1 MPARFDEPDVV
12 IRYGD
17 VPPALAEVHEEG
29 EGHQVAPG
37 AFRLE
42 VRGVGVY
49 GLQGGRHV
57 VVSTL
62 PDASAAAVRGPLL
75 SSVMGAAVHE
85 RGNFALHASAV
96 VVDGGCVLFTGVPG
110 AGKSTLAAACQAAGL
125 PVISDDLVAVEMSEF
140 GAPVAHSGYRVV
152 KLRTDALERFG
163 SSFGAV
169 RPVAGWPGKYSAR
182 IPGFP
187 VEFPLPVRAIFD
199 LGAPAPR
206 LSLEMVSGAAK
217 PPIVLRR
224 MYRSRLVPALG
235 HAHRAF
241 VTAAAIARAVPVW
254 SLRAPRGWDALSHTV
269 SEVRRTLAGM
279 SS

>member
-1 MPARFDEPDVV
+1 LPARFDEPDVA

-17 VPPALAEVHEEG
+17 APAALVEVRVEG

-49 GLQGGRHV
+49 GLQGGRDI
-57 VVSTL
+57 VVSPR
-62 PDASAAAVRGPLL
+62 PDASPAAVRGPLL

-85 RGNFALHASAV
+85 RGYFALHASAV

-110 AGKSTLAAACQAAGL
+110 AGKSTLAAACQAAGM
-125 PVISDDLVAVEMSEF
+125 PVLSDDLVAVETSES
-140 GAPVAHSGYRVV
+140 GAPVAHPGYRVV

-163 SSFGAV
+163 SSFGTV
-169 RPVAGWPGKYSAR
+169 RPITGWPGKFSAR
-182 IPGFP
+182 IPGSL
-187 VEFPLPVRAIFD
+187 VETPLPVRAIFD
-199 LGAPAPR
+199 LGAPAPH

-217 PPIVLRR
+217 APKVLRR
-224 MYRSRLVPALG
+224 MYRSRMVPALG

-241 VTAAAIARAVPVW
+241 VTAAAIARAVPIW
-254 SLRAPRGWDALSHTV
+254 SLRAPRGWDALQGTV
-269 SEVRRTLAGM
+269 SAVRRTLTEVA
-279 SS
+279 S